1 MTWNS
6 STPWNVC
13 TTSILS
19 FCKPPRCPISLPIF
33 LSQKIR
39 LPTVAN
45 VDSHRFWWGTFF
57 KWFLTTYKA
66 WALMAYQKCGENGT
80 RWMETAVSRKAE
92 RHRRARKV
100 ISQDRHPESPK
111 KTSATLRAPSVPA
124 HTPGSGLKPCRR
136 LTHLADTGPTFAPT
150 RSGPDIGPA
159 GWGERGPG
167 TDELTV
173 LLVTSVY
180 GGWAAIIASTSK
192 FVFVTWKNV
201 KEDF

>member
-92 RHRRARKV
+92 RRRRARKV

-136 LTHLADTGPTFAPT
+136 LTLQALAPHSRPHAVDLTLA
-150 RSGPDIGPA
+150 RPA
-159 GWGERGPG
+159 GERG
-167 TDELTV
+167 V
-173 LLVTSVY
+173 LGQMS
-180 GGWAAIIASTSK
+180 WPCC
-192 FVFVTWKNV
+192 
-201 KEDF
+201 